1 MTFKYLT
8 QLDLDTGIFSTLQKE
23 RSDED
28 TQAILREI
36 EAQNIALIKTK
47 MKGRYDVDK
56 IFEATAADRHYL
68 IIKIL
73 VVLVVYQ
80 FIRRNAAR
88 KVPADTVKDYN
99 WAMMLLEKIR
109 AGKEQPDGLPL
120 QRVNGAPIEKVAWA
134 NTMNPDN
141 YI

>member
-8 QLDLDTGIFSTLQKE
+8 QLDLDTGIFLTLQKE

-28 TQAILREI
+28 TQEILREI
-36 EAQNIALIKTK
+36 EAQNIAVIKAK
-47 MKGRYDVDK
+47 IKGRYDVDK
-56 IFEATAADRHYL
+56 IFNATKVDRHYL

-80 FIRRNAAR
+80 FIRRNASR
-88 KVPADTVKDYN
+88 KVPKDSVDDYN
-99 WAMMLLEKIR
+99 WAMKLLEKIK
-109 AGKEQPDGLPL
+109 AGKESPDGLP
-120 QRVNGAPIEKVAWA
+120 VPTNEGTDIERILWA
-134 NTMNPDN
+134 NTKNPDN